1 MVGTDEGRPEKVP
14 KGVEKSDGLVVA
26 KNEGNAS
33 GAKGP
38 TGEEPIGGTRTM
50 HGNRETLCPKLDR
63 VARQAKERPRMRF
76 TSLAHL
82 VDEEFL
88 KEAWQRVRKDGAVG
102 VDRQS
107 GQEYAANLEAN
118 LRGLYERLR
127 SGRYK
132 APPVRRVWI
141 PKDGG
146 KQRPI
151 GIPTIEDKVVQRGVA
166 MILEAVHEQDFL
178 DCSYGFRPGRGAHAA
193 LQELQDTIVMR
204 RVGWVLDADI
214 EDFFG
219 TLDHEWLRKMV
230 RHRVND
236 GSIDRLIGKWLHAGV
251 LDEGA
256 ISHPTSGTPQGGVIS
271 PILANIYLH
280 YAIDLWFEKR
290 IKRSLRGEAHL
301 FRYADDVVFCFEHEE
316 DARAVAKLLSERL
329 LKFGL
334 RLNQTKT
341 KLIRFGRGAKGPSGG
356 KPESFNFLGFTHVC
370 GKTRKGKFMVK
381 RRTMKNRLQR
391 AMRKVTEWC
400 RTNRHRPVAEQ
411 QRRLNQGLRG
421 HYNYY
426 GITGNFQRLSQFYAH
441 VVSTWRKWLGRRGRR
456 GSMPWYRFRE
466 LLERLPL
473 VRPFIA
479 HSVYALR

>member
-1 MVGTDEGRPEKVP
+1 
-14 KGVEKSDGLVVA
+14 
-26 KNEGNAS
+26 
-33 GAKGP
+33 
-38 TGEEPIGGTRTM
+38 M
-50 HGNRETLCPKLDR
+50 HGNRENLCPELDR
-63 VARQAKERPRMRF
+63 VARLAKERPRMRF

-82 VDEEFL
+82 MDEEFL
-88 KEAWQRVRKDGAVG
+88 KTAWQRTRKDGAVG
-102 VDRQS
+102 VDQQS
-107 GQEYAANLEAN
+107 AQEYAANLEAN
-118 LRGLYERLR
+118 LSGLNERLR

-151 GIPTIEDKVVQRGVA
+151 GIPTIEDKVVQRAVA

-178 DCSYGFRPGRGAHAA
+178 DCSYGFRPGRSAHTA
-193 LQELQDTIVMR
+193 LEQLQKTIVLR

-219 TLDHEWLRKMV
+219 SLDHQWLRKMV

-236 GSIDRLIGKWLHAGV
+236 GGIDRLIGKWLHAGV

-256 ISHPTSGTPQGGVIS
+256 ISHPSSGTPQGGVIS
-271 PILANIYLH
+271 PVLANIYLH
-280 YAIDLWFEKR
+280 YVLDLWFERK
-290 IKRSLRGEAHL
+290 IKRSLRGEAYL

-316 DARAVAKLLSERL
+316 EARRVAELLRERL
-329 LKFGL
+329 LRFGL
-334 RLNQTKT
+334 RLNETKT
-341 KLIRFGRGAKGPSGG
+341 KLIRFGRGAKRADGG

-370 GKTRKGKFMVK
+370 GKSRKGKFIVK
-381 RRTMKNRLQR
+381 RRTMKSRLHR
-391 AMRKVTEWC
+391 AMRKATEWC
-400 RTNRHRPVAEQ
+400 RTNRHLPVAEQ
-411 QRRLNQGLRG
+411 QRRLNRGLRG
-421 HYNYY
+421 HYQYY
-426 GITGNFQRLSQFYAH
+426 GITGNFQGLSQLYEH

-456 GSMPWYRFRE
+456 GSMPWHRFRE
-466 LLERLPL
+466 LLQRLPL